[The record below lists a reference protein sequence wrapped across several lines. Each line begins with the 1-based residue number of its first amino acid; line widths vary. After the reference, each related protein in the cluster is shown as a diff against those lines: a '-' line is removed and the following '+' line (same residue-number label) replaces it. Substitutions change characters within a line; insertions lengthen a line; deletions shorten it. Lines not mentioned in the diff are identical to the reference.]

1 VSEPPRTWLVLGDK
15 AGDNRQVEIITDR
28 LPWPVARKNVI
39 PKPEWV
45 TAKPRVRP
53 TLEIFDAARS
63 DMLEPPWPD
72 LVLTIGRRPSSAALW
87 IRKQNEG
94 RTRIVLIGKPSGS
107 MAPYDLVIASA
118 EQYLPALPS
127 VMTIG
132 LPLMRVEP
140 GRIASEAALWAPAF
154 ATLPRPWVAVL
165 LGGPTGPFRF
175 DESLVERVLE
185 ATADIT
191 EGQGGTAF
199 LVTSRRTPAA
209 VVAALQAR
217 LPAAARLFAWGDA
230 AAGNPY
236 AALLGLADAA
246 LVTSD
251 SISMQTEVARQG
263 LPLGIIPLASGLW
276 GKVDQQ
282 RRVWLRQ
289 LSTGPLGGVANALAR
304 LGLPM
309 QIRDFEAFHDMLV
322 ERGIAARDTSRPP
335 RPTGAAG
342 DELDAV
348 VARIEALM
356 GTPTARHAPARAAI
370 RAAGGTGP
378 MAQ

>member
-1 VSEPPRTWLVLGDK
+1 MSGPPRTWLVLGDK
-15 AGDNRQVEIITDR
+15 AGDNRQVEIIADR
-28 LPWPVARKNVI
+28 LRWPATRKTVI
-39 PKPEWV
+39 PKPEWA

-53 TLEIFDAARS
+53 TLEIFDPARS
-63 DMLEPPWPD
+63 DALEPPWPD

-87 IRKQNEG
+87 IREQNEG
-94 RTRIVLIGKPSGS
+94 RTRIVLIGKPSGPIG
-107 MAPYDLVIASA
+107 PYDLVIASA

-132 LPLMRVEP
+132 LPLMRVERE
-140 GRIASEAALWAPAF
+140 RIASEAALWAPTF

-175 DESLVERVLE
+175 DEALVERVLE
-185 ATADIT
+185 ATADVT

-199 LVTSRRTPAA
+199 LVTSRRTPTA
-209 VVAALQAR
+209 VVEALRAR
-217 LPAAARLFAWGDA
+217 LPAAAHLFAWGDT

-246 LVTSD
+246 LVTAD

-263 LPLGIIPLASGLW
+263 LPLGIIPLATDSWGGL
-276 GKVDQQ
+276 DQQ
-282 RRVWLRQ
+282 RRIWLRR
-289 LSTGPLGGVANALAR
+289 LSGGPLGFIANALAR
-304 LGLPM
+304 LGVPM

-322 ERGIAARDTSRPP
+322 ARGIAARDTSRPP
-335 RPTGAAG
+335 KPTGAAS

-356 GTPTARHAPARAAI
+356 ATPIARRGSA
-370 RAAGGTGP
+370 
-378 MAQ
+378 

>member
-1 VSEPPRTWLVLGDK
+1 VSRPPRTWLVLGDK
-15 AGDNRQVEIITDR
+15 AGDNRQVEIITER
-28 LPWPVARKNVI
+28 LPWPVTRKNVI
-39 PKPEWV
+39 PKPEWA

-63 DMLEPPWPD
+63 DKLEPPWPD

-87 IRKQNEG
+87 IRKQNAG

-107 MAPYDLVIASA
+107 MGPYDLVIASA

-132 LPLMRVEP
+132 LPLMRVDPE
-140 GRIASEAALWAPAF
+140 RIASEAALWAPAF
-154 ATLPRPWVAVL
+154 ASLPRPWVAVL

-175 DESLVERVLE
+175 DDKLVERVLE

-209 VVAALQAR
+209 VVEALRAR
-217 LPAAARLFAWGDA
+217 LPAAARLFAWGDT

-246 LVTSD
+246 LVTAD

-276 GKVDQQ
+276 GKFDQQ
-282 RRVWLRQ
+282 RRIWLRQ
-289 LSTGPLGGVANALAR
+289 FSAGPLASVANALAR

-322 ERGIAARDTSRPP
+322 ERGMAARATSRPP
-335 RPTGAAG
+335 KPTGAAS

-348 VARIEALM
+348 VARIEALVA
-356 GTPTARHAPARAAI
+356 TPTARRAPV
-370 RAAGGTGP
+370 
-378 MAQ
+378 